1 MKHRI
6 LFVGTSVSGGGAE
19 RVFINIIN
27 SLDLSKYEVRVFYT
41 CASEKC
47 NIAPLIPIV
56 FAGKPH
62 MRQAL
67 RRLCLL
73 MKEFQPHSVFTSHG
87 TIAYTLPIVRFI
99 TRINFKIYTRVAV
112 TPSEIYETSIKGK
125 LLHCVYPRL
134 YKKMDMVIAQTEYM
148 RQDIIK
154 SYGLSPQKVKVIFNL
169 IDKDYIGTQSQKPIA
184 ENIFK
189 SEFNIIAAGALYS
202 VKGFDILI
210 AAVTPLIKS
219 DHNIKVRI
227 LGEERYEA
235 GYRNYLQSLIDKNG
249 LHENVILMGHKPSP
263 YPYIKASDLFIMS
276 SRTEGFPNVVL
287 EALTLGI
294 PVVASNCVDFKG
306 IIYEGIN
313 GYVVEKNNIESLRI
327 GLKKALTTSFDMS
340 AICINNFNY
349 NTLFQ
354 HWNR

>member
-1 MKHRI
+1 MKHKI

-27 SLDLSKYEVRVFYT
+27 SLDLSKYEIKVFYT

-47 NIAPLIPIV
+47 NIDPLIPIA
-56 FAGKPH
+56 FANRPH

-67 RRLCLL
+67 KQLCKLIR
-73 MKEFQPHSVFTSHG
+73 EFRPHSVFTSHG

-99 TRINFKIYTRVAV
+99 TKNNFKIYTRVAV

-125 LLHCVYPRL
+125 LLHYIYPLL
-134 YKKMDMVIAQTEYM
+134 YKEMDMVIAQTEYM

-169 IDKDYIGTQSQKPIA
+169 IDKDYVRTQSQEPIA
-184 ENIFK
+184 ENISK
-189 SEFNIIAAGALYS
+189 SEFNIIAVGALYS
-202 VKGFDILI
+202 IKGFDILI
-210 AAVTPLIKS
+210 KAVIPLINS
-219 DHNIKVRI
+219 NNHIIVRI
-227 LGEERYEA
+227 LGEERYEV
-235 GYRNYLQSLIDKNG
+235 GYRDYLQSLIDKNG
-249 LHENVILMGHKPSP
+249 LHENIILMGHKPNP

-287 EALTLGI
+287 EALTLGV
-294 PVVASNCVDFKG
+294 PVIATNCVDFNS

-313 GYVVEKNNIESLRI
+313 GYVVEKNNIESLQSGIKR
-327 GLKKALTTSFDMS
+327 ALTTSFDIS

-349 NTLFQ
+349 NTLF
-354 HWNR
+354 

>member
-27 SLDLSKYEVRVFYT
+27 SLDLSKYEIKVFYT

-47 NIAPLIPIV
+47 NIAPLIPIA
-56 FAGKPH
+56 FADKPH
-62 MRQAL
+62 MREAL
-67 RRLCLL
+67 RQLCLL
-73 MKEFQPHSVFTSHG
+73 IKKFQPYSVFTSHG
-87 TIAYTLPIVRFI
+87 TIAYMLPIVRFM

-125 LLHCVYPRL
+125 LLHYIYPLL

-154 SYGLSPQKVKVIFNL
+154 NYGLSPQKVKVIFNL
-169 IDKDYIGTQSQKPIA
+169 IDKDYVSAQSQRPIV
-184 ENIFK
+184 ENISK
-189 SEFNIIAAGALYS
+189 SEFNIIAVGALYS

-210 AAVTPLIKS
+210 EAVTPLIKS

-235 GYRNYLQSLIDKNG
+235 GYRNYLQSLIDKKG
-249 LHENVILMGHKPSP
+249 LHENIILMGHKPNP

-287 EALTLGI
+287 EALTLCI
-294 PVVASNCVDFKG
+294 PVVACNCVDFKG

-340 AICINNFNY
+340 ANCINNFNY

-354 HWNR
+354 H

>member
-6 LFVGTSVSGGGAE
+6 LFVGTSVNGGGAE

-27 SLDLSKYEVRVFYT
+27 SLDLSKYEIKVFYT
-41 CASEKC
+41 CTFEKC
-47 NIAPLIPIV
+47 NINPQIPIT
-56 FAGKPH
+56 FADKSH

-67 RRLCLL
+67 KQLCELIR
-73 MKEFQPHSVFTSHG
+73 EFRPHSVFTSHG
-87 TIAYTLPIVRFI
+87 TIAYMLPIVRFL
-99 TRINFKIYTRVAV
+99 TRINFRIYTRVAV

-125 LLHCVYPRL
+125 LLHYIYPLFYR
-134 YKKMDMVIAQTEYM
+134 KMDIVIAQTEYM

-154 SYGLSPQKVKVIFNL
+154 NYGLSPQKVKVIFNL
-169 IDKDYIGTQSQKPIA
+169 IDKDYVSAQSQKPIA
-184 ENIFK
+184 ENISK
-189 SEFNIIAAGALYS
+189 SEFNIIAVGALYS

-210 AAVTPLIKS
+210 EAITPLIKS

-235 GYRNYLQSLIDKNG
+235 GYRNYLQSLIDKKG
-249 LHENVILMGHKPSP
+249 LHENIILMGHKPNP

-287 EALTLGI
+287 EALTLNV
-294 PVVASNCVDFKG
+294 PVVASNCVDFNT

-313 GYVVEKNNIESLRI
+313 GYVVEKNSIESLQNGIKR
-327 GLKKALTTSFDMS
+327 ALTTSFNMS

-349 NTLFQ
+349 NTLF
-354 HWNR
+354 

>member
-1 MKHRI
+1 MKHKI

-27 SLDLSKYEVRVFYT
+27 SLDLSKYEIKVFYT
-41 CASEKC
+41 CISDKC
-47 NIAPLIPIV
+47 NIDPLIPIA
-56 FAGKPH
+56 FADKPH

-67 RRLCLL
+67 KQLCKLIR
-73 MKEFQPHSVFTSHG
+73 EFHPHSVFTSHG

-99 TRINFKIYTRVAV
+99 TKINFKIYTRVAV

-125 LLHCVYPRL
+125 LLHYIYPLL

-169 IDKDYIGTQSQKPIA
+169 IDKDYVRTQSQEPIA
-184 ENIFK
+184 ENISK

-210 AAVTPLIKS
+210 EAVTPLIKS
-219 DHNIKVRI
+219 NHNIKVRI
-227 LGEERYEA
+227 LGEERYEV
-235 GYRNYLQSLIDKNG
+235 GYHNYLQSLIDKND
-249 LHENVILMGHKPSP
+249 LHENVILMGHKCNP
-263 YPYIKASDLFIMS
+263 YPYFKASDLFIMS

-287 EALTLGI
+287 EALTLGV
-294 PVVASNCVDFKG
+294 PVIASNCVDFGG
-306 IIYEGIN
+306 IIYDGIN
-313 GYVVEKNNIESLRI
+313 GYVVERNNIESLRN
-327 GLKKALTTSFDMS
+327 GLKKALTTSFNVP
-340 AICINNFNY
+340 AIRIGNFNY
-349 NTLFQ
+349 NTLF
-354 HWNR
+354 